1 MLDRHPC
8 ILASGRYIPQRRV
21 TNAELD
27 AHFGKNVG
35 DWLVDNVGIEA
46 RHFMADDE
54 TTSDLVVAAARQA
67 LERAG
72 IGPQDVDLLI
82 VATDTPDYLSPAT
95 ASVVQHKLGATGC
108 GVFDVNAAC
117 AGWVTA
123 LDIGA
128 RWLATD
134 PKIRHVLVCG
144 GYGMSRYLDW
154 DDKTT
159 ATLFADGA
167 GAVVLGTSDR
177 PGWLGGKLVADGQY
191 HDALGVYTGGT
202 ARPATLPVV
211 TDLGKPVVQFVRKF
225 PATFNADRWPP
236 LIEQTLA
243 EAGASVDD
251 VKLFIFTQLN
261 ARTIETVMDR
271 LGQPMSKT
279 HMIMDKWGY
288 LGSACLP
295 AAFDDAIELD
305 PLSPGDLVVFC
316 ATGGGLA
323 MGCTAWRWSSPA
335 ANDTKGDHEGRGT
348 ELAR

>member
-1 MLDRHPC
+1 MKYESSFMSVRHPC
-8 ILASGRYIPQRRV
+8 ILSTGRYIPERRV

-27 AHFGKNVG
+27 ARFGTDVG
-35 DWLVDNVGIEA
+35 SWLVDNVGIEA

-54 TTSDLVVAAARQA
+54 STSDLVTAAASQA
-67 LERAG
+67 LARAG
-72 IGPQDVDLLI
+72 VAPEQVDLLI

-95 ASVVQHKLGATGC
+95 SSVVQHKLGASGSGT
-108 GVFDVNAAC
+108 FDVNAAC

-128 RWLATD
+128 RYLATD
-134 PKIRHVLVCG
+134 PSLRHVLVCG

-154 DDKTT
+154 SDKKT

-167 GAVVLGTSDR
+167 GAVLLGAGDA

-202 ARPATLPVV
+202 ARPATPEVV
-211 TDLGKPVVQFVRKF
+211 RELGKPVVQFVRKF
-225 PATFNADRWPP
+225 PSTFNADRWPP
-236 LIEQTLA
+236 LITQTLA
-243 EAGASVDD
+243 RAGASVDD
-251 VKLFIFTQLN
+251 VSLFVFTQLN

-271 LGQPMSKT
+271 LRQPMTKT

-295 AAFDDAIELD
+295 AALDDAVQQR
-305 PLSPGDLVVFC
+305 PPSPGDLVVFC

-323 MGCTAWRWSSPA
+323 MGCSAWRW
-335 ANDTKGDHEGRGT
+335 GR
-348 ELAR
+348 